1 MGNDTGTSAPAE
13 FIASCEIV
21 DLSVMIGDD
30 YPCYWPTIMGYHA
43 SVFHRIGE
51 WMGPFFT
58 RYMIMEEHVGT
69 HCDAPAHFIPTPETA
84 SHTPPNTADDRRAGP
99 SVSVHRTGVVV
110 DCRSLRGKAKLGECP
125 IISVDLLKEWEKK
138 NGPFVRATLYSC
150 APTGPTTHI
159 AECPRASFGHAP
171 ILEKSAPG
179 WPSPDYD
186 AMAYLAE
193 AGVRSSDTTATASGP
208 CRTTVAPLAGLGA
221 GMVFV
226 ERLTRLGELPT
237 RGALFVFLPIKCEG
251 RAVRLGGDGLS
262 SADAVGEPV
271 VAHTSQAQLALLGDA
286 GPHPAAPHSQR
297 RQRAF
302 GRGRGPRP
310 GHRGTAVRPLE
321 SHDRRPGHPA

>member
-69 HCDAPAHFIPTPETA
+69 HCDAPAHFIPTPETGLPHA
-84 SHTPPNTADDRRAGP
+84 SEHGRTTVEQVPLSQFIGP
-99 SVSVHRTGVVV
+99 AVVV

-138 NGPFVRATLYSC
+138 NGPFVKGDAVLLRTDWTDDTYRRMPEGKA
-150 APTGPTTHI
+150 
-159 AECPRASFGHAP
+159 FGHAP

-193 AGVRSSDTTATASGP
+193 AGVRIVGHDGNSIGP
-208 CRTTVAPLAGLGA
+208 LQNDGGPHWAGLGA

-251 RAVRLGGDGLS
+251 AGGAPGRAM
-262 SADAVGEPV
+262 
-271 VAHTSQAQLALLGDA
+271 
-286 GPHPAAPHSQR
+286 
-297 RQRAF
+297 AF
-302 GRGRGPRP
+302 RPRTP
-310 GHRGTAVRPLE
+310 
-321 SHDRRPGHPA
+321 